1 MADKKITALTSI
13 GTATARADLLHVI
26 DDVAGTPTN
35 KKVTIGEYANALM
48 APVSLADTN
57 VTLTEATHA
66 GRMLICPDVSADRT
80 YTLPTPIAGME
91 FWFVGPN
98 IASGAEDGHDVID
111 GNSFRWVPDVIISAG
126 TGNSIYF
133 QGQVTF
139 CDIDATASDISVVGA
154 DGNSNET
161 FQINV
166 PGHFDIRL
174 VGVSATVWRITGFVS
189 SDTAPA
195 FAD

>member
-1 MADKKITALTSI
+1 MADKKITALTSL
-13 GTATARADLLHVI
+13 GTATAREDLFHIV
-26 DDVAGTPTN
+26 DDPGGTPTN
-35 KKVTIGEYANALM
+35 KKVTIGEYSNALM
-48 APVSLADTN
+48 APVSLADSD

-66 GRMLICPDVSADRT
+66 GRLLICPDASADRT
-80 YTLPTPIAGME
+80 YTLPTPIAGMH
-91 FWFVGPN
+91 FWFAGPN
-98 IASGAEDGHDVID
+98 VASGAEDGHDI
-111 GNSFRWVPDVIISAG
+111 IISCG

-133 QGQVTF
+133 QGQVSF
-139 CDIDATASDISVVGA
+139 LDIDGDANSVVGS

-166 PGHFDIRL
+166 PGHFDVHL
-174 VGVSATVWRITGFVS
+174 VGVSSTVWRITGTVS

>member
-1 MADKKITALTSI
+1 MADKKITALTSL
-13 GTATARADLLHVI
+13 GTATAREDLIHVV
-26 DDVAGTPTN
+26 DDPSGTPIN
-35 KKVTIGEYANALM
+35 KKVTVGEMENALM
-48 APVSLADTN
+48 APVSLADAD

-66 GRMLICPDVSADRT
+66 GRLLIGNDLTADRT
-80 YTLPTPIAGME
+80 MTLPTPIAGMT
-91 FWFVGPN
+91 FRFVGPN
-98 IASGAEDGHDVID
+98 IASAGEDGHDL
-111 GNSFRWVPDVIISAG
+111 IISAG

-139 CDIDATASDISVVGA
+139 LDIDGDAVSVIGS

-161 FQINV
+161 LQINV
-166 PGHFDIRL
+166 PGHYDITL
-174 VGVSATVWRITGFVS
+174 VGVSATVWRVSGFVS

>member
-1 MADKKITALTSI
+1 MADKKVTALTSL
-13 GTATARADLLHVI
+13 GTATAREDLLHVI
-26 DDVAGTPTN
+26 DDPGGTPTN

-48 APVSLADTN
+48 APVSLANSD

-66 GRMLICPDVSADRT
+66 GRMLICPDISADRT
-80 YTLPTPIAGME
+80 YTLPTPIAGMQ

-98 IASGAEDGHDVID
+98 IASGAEDGY
-111 GNSFRWVPDVIISAG
+111 DVIIAAG

-139 CDIDATASDISVVGA
+139 CDIDATASDISVVGS
-154 DGNSNET
+154 DGDSNET

-166 PGHFDIRL
+166 PGHFDVRL
-174 VGVSATVWRITGFVS
+174 VGVSSTVWRISGFVS

>member
-48 APVSLADTN
+48 APVSLADTASIA
-57 VTLTEATHA
+57 LTEATHA
-66 GRMLICPDVSADRT
+66 DRLLIGPNVGQTST
-80 YTLPTPIAGME
+80 WTLPTPIAGMH
-91 FWFVGPN
+91 FWFSGPT
-98 IASGAEDGHDVID
+98 IAAATEDT
-111 GNSFRWVPDVIISAG
+111 NSVVISAG

-133 QGQVTF
+133 KGRLTF
-139 CDIDATASDISVVGA
+139 LDIDATASDVSIVGS
-154 DGNSNET
+154 DNDSNET
-161 FQINV
+161 ITIATA
-166 PGHFDIRL
+166 GHYDIHL
-174 VGVSATVWRITGFVS
+174 VGVSATVWWVSGFVA
-189 SDTAPA
+189 SDTAPV

>member
-1 MADKKITALTSI
+1 MADKKVTALTSL
-13 GTATARADLLHVI
+13 GTATAREDLLHVI
-26 DDVAGTPTN
+26 DDPGGTPTN

-48 APVSLADTN
+48 APVSLANSD

-66 GRMLICPDVSADRT
+66 GRMLICPDISADRT
-80 YTLPTPIAGME
+80 YTLPTPIAGMQ

-98 IASGAEDGHDVID
+98 IASGAEDGHDVI
-111 GNSFRWVPDVIISAG
+111 IAAG

-139 CDIDATASDISVVGA
+139 CDIDATASDISVVGS
-154 DGNSNET
+154 DGDSNET
-161 FQINV
+161 LQINV
-166 PGHFDIRL
+166 PGHFDVHL
-174 VGVSATVWRITGFVS
+174 VGVSATIWRVS
-189 SDTAPA
+189 GYVASDTAPA